1 MKAKSNLGLIFGTDF
16 KVKIKKLKKLKT
28 KPKTRIGTI
37 YLNFSFGKT
46 LKSRVNKRLIIVS
59 TLGSLEWGLVFKT
72 RTQTKTNYFPWKIKP
87 KLEPKSQFFIF
98 EELKPKLF

>member
-59 TLGSLEWGLVFKT
+59 TLGSLE
-72 RTQTKTNYFPWKIKP
+72 
-87 KLEPKSQFFIF
+87 
-98 EELKPKLF
+98 

>member
-16 KVKIKKLKKLKT
+16 KVKIKKLKT

-59 TLGSLEWGLVFKT
+59 TLGSLE
-72 RTQTKTNYFPWKIKP
+72 
-87 KLEPKSQFFIF
+87 
-98 EELKPKLF
+98 